1 MKLIRLIRAGL
12 IIGLLMNWG
21 LAAADNAPTP
31 TLDAIPV
38 CYDFGC
44 STRQVIGLS
53 DEEWQGVL
61 GWLQPAAISAEEERK
76 RISQAVGWIEELIG
90 RHTPTHLD
98 KAKNDLLPSQAEGQ
112 QDCIDESLNTTT
124 YLRLLEHEGLLKW
137 HRVVDRAYRKA
148 ILDQHWSGQ
157 IQEIA
162 TGQGYV
168 VDSWFS
174 ANGHLPFIQK
184 VEKWKEIRYFRTS
197 FDYTF

>member
-1 MKLIRLIRAGL
+1 MKPSQLICAGL
-12 IIGLLMNWG
+12 LISLLTNGGLVVAG
-21 LAAADNAPTP
+21 TSPTP

-38 CYDFGC
+38 CYDFDC
-44 STRQVIGLS
+44 NTRQVVSLS
-53 DEEWQGVL
+53 REEWQGVL
-61 GWLQPAAISAEEERK
+61 GWLQPAATNAAEERK
-76 RISQAVGWIEELIG
+76 RIRQAIGWIEELIG

-98 KAKNDLLPSQAEGQ
+98 SAKNDLLPSQAEGQ

-124 YLRLLEHEGLLKW
+124 YLRLLEREGLLKW

-148 ILDQHWSGQ
+148 ILDQHWAGQ
-157 IQEIA
+157 IEEIA

-184 VEKWKEIRYFRTS
+184 VEKWKKIRYFRTS